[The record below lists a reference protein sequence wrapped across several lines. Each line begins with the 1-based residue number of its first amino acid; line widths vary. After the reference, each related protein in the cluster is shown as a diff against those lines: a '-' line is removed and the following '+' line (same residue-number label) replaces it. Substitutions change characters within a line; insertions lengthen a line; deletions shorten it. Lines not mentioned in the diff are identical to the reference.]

1 MKKHKAKVLLAI
13 LMVVLI
19 AIVFIG
25 CAQSEWVSY
34 NVSQKADNVKTVK
47 RSNIGAFFNE

>member
-25 CAQSEWVSY
+25 CAQSERVSY
-34 NVSQKADNVKTVK
+34 NVSQKADNVNTVK